1 MADKLRIGKQ
11 GEIEDMKRYLT
22 AISALFIV
30 SLFSIAGAAQT
41 AGDVGPGEIIAD
53 GQRVSSLQEAFNVVQ
68 PGGVIHIGPG
78 TYTQGG
84 ILKRKKDGVSIYGS
98 FGTVF
103 DGAVVGRKGT
113 FVIQSNDTTIEDIE
127 CRNVEVEHKNGACL
141 RFEGTNIT
149 LRRVNFS
156 NSENGILAG
165 GKSGNILI
173 EDSIFEGNGKAGRAH
188 GMYINGGHLIIRRSK
203 ILSSKDQGHGIKSRA
218 ERTIIEDSI
227 IASLQ
232 GDDSRLIDVPNG
244 GLVAIRRCL
253 LVEGPA
259 TVNWQLLSYGVEGM
273 RHENNAMRVEGNVI
287 VTDRE
292 GGSELI
298 LVSDD
303 APRPIFQ
310 QNMVVGRITYDWDNS
325 NYFFDDRSE
334 LNLPPAPELPK
345 WNPAGDK

>member
-11 GEIEDMKRYLT
+11 GEKEDMKRYLT
-22 AISALFIV
+22 AISALFLTSFLGLAAV
-30 SLFSIAGAAQT
+30 AQSAGN
-41 AGDVGPGEIIAD
+41 VGPGQIRAD
-53 GQRVSSLQEAFNVVQ
+53 GQLVSNIQEAFDVVQ
-68 PGGVIHIGPG
+68 SGGVIHIGPG
-78 TYTQGG
+78 TYKQGG
-84 ILKRKKDGVSIYGS
+84 TLKRDKNGVSIYGS
-98 FGTVF
+98 YGTVF
-103 DGAVVGRKGT
+103 DGAVVSSKGT
-113 FVIQSNDTTIEDIE
+113 FVIQGNDTTIEDVE
-127 CRNVEVEHKNGACL
+127 CQNVEVRDKNGACL

-156 NSENGILAG
+156 NSENGILTS
-165 GKSGNILI
+165 GKSGTILI
-173 EDSIFEGNGKAGRAH
+173 EDSVFEGNGKAGRAH
-188 GMYINGGHLIIRRSK
+188 GMYINAGHLIIRRSK
-203 ILSSKDQGHGIKSRA
+203 ILSSKDEGHGIKSRA

-232 GDDSRLIDVPNG
+232 GNDSRLVDVPNG

-273 RHENNAMRVEGNVI
+273 RHDNNAMRVEGNVI

-298 LVSDD
+298 LVSED
-303 APRPIFQ
+303 APRPIIQ

-334 LNLPPAPELPK
+334 LNFPPAPELPK